1 MRSIPLDSIDILSK
15 SMFET
20 DTTAGFEEML
30 NLGLSSSLFKY
41 NEQKM
46 EEYRE
51 AVGVMKNLQVI
62 DILNGIIEN
71 FNSQLE
77 EANENVYDAVD
88 ISLAKSENFAEAPFM
103 RRDAEHQWEIRVCV
117 ESNLTGDKYKTRRF
131 TDYNY
136 YINSTVKLQ
145 PIKGLNGTTIDFT
158 NANTYAV
165 LDSEELDTYVGLEQ
179 DDLNKRIDEVFGEQ
193 GLFGAYQEGEFN
205 RLGAEFVKYYSEWM
219 EGEALLGSMFY
230 SKPMFP
236 NGPNMLQA
244 AAIAASFTGQA
255 YIAVLVAAATSGI
268 QMADGSMTWEQA
280 AFQIGVSTATAAIG
294 AGAAKLGDMAGSAAG
309 SALVGVAVKST
320 TTAVG
325 NTLVSGVTLEGGS
338 LGWDGDRMTSW
349 KTWAGTG
356 IMAAAGTVAEGY
368 CKSDLSKAVVRGAGS
383 GASRGVETGDYSE
396 SMRIALATSVG
407 NYLGGLANG
416 AIAGGTGV
424 SSFAVENFVNFGM
437 RKMLG
442 SGEDFSWDMV
452 AKNDALENLLSEYV
466 TEAFMSDEQI
476 RAIRERD
483 KAEAEKR
490 EQDRYKLDFLDRI
503 ETAVGGMFLSMRDDF
518 NKAAYDL
525 ENAVDTIGDGLKIA
539 ARAVSDFGE
548 RTGKWVSDGLFGNG
562 PEPVVGYGRVAGYE
576 PDLKEINLPTLR
588 SNTNAQKLIN
598 NLAAQHGVDPND
610 MMEILIASNGVESV
624 DDLQQLI
631 RDGVQLK
638 SVENFGWEKGMQDKY
653 YADYDKMQ
661 NGKLDINASLRQAE
675 LATHPETVRLY
686 NKQHGQEDELNLT
699 PGMRVSRGD
708 ATGDPELEVISYIND
723 NYNQRGMSGVEGM
736 QIMRLDVGDG
746 TQVELV
752 VNRAYWAQKN
762 ENEHPTYETDD
773 GEYYQLSENEN
784 TKLTSR
790 QGITKPHNEFYPYK
804 IDTNGKE
811 DEIFLHSG
819 FQSEGC
825 FVTGGR
831 LSRPDNN
838 SIRFNQYIRQA
849 IGSNSYLKTTHRVI
863 DVRSRDLKKRYP
875 LP

>member
-1 MRSIPLDSIDILSK
+1 MVTLCRYKVTKNFWTQHIATGVIASVSQGISAGSGYDALGKFASEALSTFAYNAFDGKGFTDDYGDMHGAFNWQSFAPKAEYVGMFLGKMAGDYLSAENVDKTQDSSKSSSPVGGTDPLSGVEDMLGAAWQGLKGIKDSIKDIQDKITELTGEK
-15 SMFET
+15 FDDFT
-20 DTTAGFEEML
+20 G
-30 NLGLSSSLFKY
+30 GLL
-41 NEQKM
+41 
-46 EEYRE
+46 R
-51 AVGVMKNLQVI
+51 G
-62 DILNGIIEN
+62 
-71 FNSQLE
+71 
-77 EANENVYDAVD
+77 ANE
-88 ISLAKSENFAEAPFM
+88 
-103 RRDAEHQWEIRVCV
+103 
-117 ESNLTGDKYKTRRF
+117 
-131 TDYNY
+131 
-136 YINSTVKLQ
+136 
-145 PIKGLNGTTIDFT
+145 
-158 NANTYAV
+158 
-165 LDSEELDTYVGLEQ
+165 
-179 DDLNKRIDEVFGEQ
+179 
-193 GLFGAYQEGEFN
+193 GLFG
-205 RLGAEFVKYYSEWM
+205 
-219 EGEALLGSMFY
+219 
-230 SKPMFP
+230 
-236 NGPNMLQA
+236 
-244 AAIAASFTGQA
+244 
-255 YIAVLVAAATSGI
+255 
-268 QMADGSMTWEQA
+268 
-280 AFQIGVSTATAAIG
+280 
-294 AGAAKLGDMAGSAAG
+294 
-309 SALVGVAVKST
+309 
-320 TTAVG
+320 
-325 NTLVSGVTLEGGS
+325 
-338 LGWDGDRMTSW
+338 
-349 KTWAGTG
+349 
-356 IMAAAGTVAEGY
+356 
-368 CKSDLSKAVVRGAGS
+368 
-383 GASRGVETGDYSE
+383 
-396 SMRIALATSVG
+396 
-407 NYLGGLANG
+407 
-416 AIAGGTGV
+416 
-424 SSFAVENFVNFGM
+424 
-437 RKMLG
+437 
-442 SGEDFSWDMV
+442 
-452 AKNDALENLLSEYV
+452 
-466 TEAFMSDEQI
+466 
-476 RAIRERD
+476 
-483 KAEAEKR
+483 
-490 EQDRYKLDFLDRI
+490 
-503 ETAVGGMFLSMRDDF
+503 
-518 NKAAYDL
+518 
-525 ENAVDTIGDGLKIA
+525 
-539 ARAVSDFGE
+539 FGE
-548 RTGKWVSDGLFGNG
+548 NIGEGFTAFAQRTGNWISDGLFGNEL
-562 PEPVVGYGRVAGYE
+562 EPVVGYGRVAGYE